1 MKKVFITSALSALLL
16 LSATNQISQAKVSP
30 EQAQQLGNTLTPLGA
45 ELAGNDDGT
54 IPAWTGGIQQIP
66 QDYVPGEHHKHPF
79 ANEKPVLVINQSNV
93 NQYADKLSAGQIAMI
108 KQYPDYQLK
117 IYPTHRTAS
126 FPKKVYD
133 YSIQNSTR
141 AELTQ
146 DGAGLVNAKV
156 GAPFPIPNNGL
167 EAIWNHLTRYRG
179 EYISREYIQVTPQQD
194 GSYTPVKFEQES
206 LQYYAQENPEKDNLL
221 FLYKQRITAPSNLA
235 GQVLLVH
242 ETSNQIEDPRRAWR
256 YDPGRRR
263 ASRTPT
269 VAYDAPALASD
280 GLSTVDNFDM
290 FSGSPDKY
298 NWELKGKKEMFVPYN
313 AYQLHSEQLNYDD
326 IIRPGHINQEYA
338 RYELHRVWVVEATL
352 KDTETN
358 IYSRRTFYL
367 DEDSWQALLVDHY
380 DENGQLWRVGE
391 AHAINYYEV
400 PVLWSTL
407 DVLHDLKAKRYIAFG
422 LDNKES
428 MYDFASELTYSGF
441 TASALRREGR

>member
-1 MKKVFITSALSALLL
+1 MRKVFLSAIVTT
-16 LSATNQISQAKVSP
+16 LSILPFSAIQAKVTTD
-30 EQAQQLGNTLTPLGA
+30 EAQALGNTLSPIGA
-45 ELAGNDDGT
+45 ELAGSADGT
-54 IPAWTGGIQQIP
+54 IPAWTGGIQQVP
-66 QDYVPGEHHKHPF
+66 QDYEPGEHHKDPF
-79 ANEKPVLVINQSNV
+79 ADEKALLIIDQSNV
-93 NQYADKLSAGQIAMI
+93 QRYSDKLTAGQIAMI
-108 KQYPDYQLK
+108 NQYPDYKIK

-126 FPKKVYD
+126 FPQKVYD
-133 YSIQNSTR
+133 YSIQNATR

-179 EYISREYIQVTPQQD
+179 EYITREYIQVTPQQD
-194 GSYTPVKFEQES
+194 GSYSPVKFEQES
-206 LQYYAQENPEKDNLL
+206 LQYYVQENPEKDNLL

-242 ETSNQIEDPRRAWR
+242 ETSNQVEDPRRAWR

-290 FSGSPDKY
+290 FSGSPDRY
-298 NWELKGKKEMFVPYN
+298 NWELKGKKEIYVPYN
-313 AYQLHSEQLNYDD
+313 AYKLHSDQLNYDD
-326 IIRPGHINQEYA
+326 IIRPGHINQDLA

-352 KDTETN
+352 KETEQN

-428 MYDFASELTYSGF
+428 MYDFGTELNYSKF

>member
-1 MKKVFITSALSALLL
+1 MKKVFITIACTSLLAL
-16 LSATNQISQAKVSP
+16 TISLQPVTAKVSA
-30 EQAQQLGNTLTPLGA
+30 EQAQQLGKTLTPLGA
-45 ELAGNDDGT
+45 EVAGNEDGS

-66 QDYVPGEHHKHPF
+66 QDYVPGEHHKDPF
-79 ANEKPVLVINQSNV
+79 AGEQPTLVINRDNV
-93 NQYADKLSAGQIAMI
+93 AQHSDRLSAGQVAMI
-108 KQYPDYQLK
+108 QQYPDYH
-117 IYPTHRTAS
+117 ITVYPTHRTAS

-146 DGAGLVNAKV
+146 DGAGLNNAKV

-179 EYISREYIQVTPQQD
+179 EYITREYIQVTPQVD

-242 ETSNQIEDPRRAWR
+242 ETSNQVEDPRRAWR

-263 ASRTPT
+263 ATRTPT

-298 NWELKGKKEMFVPYN
+298 NWELKGKKEVYVPYN

-326 IIRPGHINQEYA
+326 IIRPGHINQDYA

-352 KDTETN
+352 KETETN

-380 DENGQLWRVGE
+380 DKSGELWRVAE

-407 DVLHDLKAKRYIAFG
+407 DVLHDLKNKRYIAFG
-422 LDNKES
+422 LDNNES
-428 MYDFASELTYSGF
+428 MYDFATQLTYNGF